1 MLAFGTADGLV
12 VGVLYG
18 DVSDWVRNV
27 REAGGAQVER
37 RGVLREYR
45 HPRLVGGEEALPL
58 VPVLLRGPFRA
69 LGVRYFLELTAMS
82 PHDTPG

>member
-1 MLAFGTADGLV
+1 MAFGTADGLV

-27 REAGGAQVER
+27 RVAGGAQVKR
-37 RGVLREYR
+37 GGVLRDYR
-45 HPRLVGGEEALPL
+45 HLRLVSRDEGLQL

-82 PHDTPG
+82 PHDRPG